1 MCLLCL
7 CVYVSM
13 CVSVS
18 EGVCTGIYTGA
29 VDPGGL
35 YVQVPATEDAGI
47 QWQLPDGLSAGV
59 YHIVYIHMQFPVM
72 DFYSAQPE
80 TGTV

>member
-1 MCLLCL
+1 MF
-7 CVYVSM
+7 VVSMSM

-35 YVQVPATEDAGI
+35 YVQVPATEDSGI
-47 QWQLPDGLSAGV
+47 Q
-59 YHIVYIHMQFPVM
+59 
-72 DFYSAQPE
+72 
-80 TGTV
+80 